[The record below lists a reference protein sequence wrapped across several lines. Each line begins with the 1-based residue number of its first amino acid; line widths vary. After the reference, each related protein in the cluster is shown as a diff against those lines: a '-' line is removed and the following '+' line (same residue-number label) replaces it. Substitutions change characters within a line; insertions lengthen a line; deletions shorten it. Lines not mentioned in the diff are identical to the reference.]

1 MRYEPE
7 VKDDPARVADEGE
20 LESDA
25 PFDALFESFERRDRL
40 NDREWE
46 EGK

>member
-7 VKDDPARVADEGE
+7 VKDDPLRVADEDT

-25 PFDALFESFERRDRL
+25 PFDALFEDFERRDRL